1 MKFNNTLFRCSS
13 LGHIM
18 TNPRTGSGLSEG
30 CKTHLIDVYVA
41 NKYKR
46 RSEINTRYMEKGNL
60 VEEDSITL
68 ISRHKKIFLKKNEEH
83 LSNNWIKG
91 TPDIY
96 EGESI
101 RNATKITDAKSSWDV
116 YTFSR
121 AIAKDELN
129 PLYYWQVQGYMDL
142 TGAERAAVT
151 YCLNNT
157 PAHLIDSEKRKLQ
170 WQMGVIDPSTDKD
183 FAEACK
189 EIEKNFIYDI
199 DSFIKAN
206 RGYDLNYSVEEWKD
220 LGLDIPIG
228 ERIFEFNVERND
240 SDIMKM
246 HARVEQCREWL
257 NNHESKK
264 VINKPELLII

>member
-1 MKFNNTLFRCSS
+1 MNFKETLFRCSS

-18 TNPRTGSGLSEG
+18 VNPRSGTGLSEG

-41 NKYKR
+41 NKYNR
-46 RSEINTRYMEKGNL
+46 RNEISTRYMEKGNL

-68 ISRHKKIFLKKNEEH
+68 ISRHKKVFLKKNEEH
-83 LSNNWIKG
+83 LSNKWIKG

-101 RNATKITDAKSSWDV
+101 RNADKITDAKSSWDI

-121 AIAKDELN
+121 TIAKEELN
-129 PLYYWQVQGYMDL
+129 NIYYWQVQGYMDL
-142 TGAERAAVT
+142 TKAESAAVT

-170 WQMGVIDPSTDKD
+170 WQMGVIDPTTDPL
-183 FAEACK
+183 FAEGCK

-199 DSFIKAN
+199 DTFIKTN
-206 RGYDLNYSVEEWKD
+206 RGYDLHYSIEEWKD
-220 LGLDIPIG
+220 LGLDIPMH
-228 ERIFEFNVERND
+228 ERIFEYNVDRND

-246 HARVEQCREWL
+246 HKRVEDCREWL
-257 NNHESKK
+257 NEYDKTRNE
-264 VINKPELLII
+264 VANKIAA